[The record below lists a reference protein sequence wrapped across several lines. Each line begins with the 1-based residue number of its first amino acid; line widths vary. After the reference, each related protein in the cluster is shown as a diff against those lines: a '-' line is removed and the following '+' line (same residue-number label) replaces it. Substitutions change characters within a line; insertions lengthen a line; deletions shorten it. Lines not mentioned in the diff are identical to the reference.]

1 MMTTSTEV
9 ALSLALMLAM
19 PLYAANATPP
29 IAADPNNP
37 TGSAGLLVID
47 KRGSRIDFFD
57 PVSYA
62 PLVSL
67 SVSKNPHELAVSP
80 DHTRAYVTIY
90 GPGIFGA
97 NPNPEHS
104 IMVLDLS
111 ARTIIDTI
119 DTLPYL
125 APHGIMVDRD
135 GLLYVTCDAMRKLL
149 IIDPVKHNITSVI
162 DTEGTGHWLALLPDA
177 SKAYISSKTD
187 KDYIAVIDLRSKRIV
202 QRIPTPGGT
211 EGITVSPDGTRVI
224 AAKHTTPAFYVIDT
238 ALDKVI
244 DEIPLQNY
252 PTVSPTKDHLIR
264 VRYTPDGTKLLADYY
279 ASGVLSVI
287 DVSNLRNQTLLVV
300 GKGPM
305 GFAFSA
311 DGRTALVANHD
322 YGTISIIA
330 LDGGGRY
337 VGDFDAGEGVET
349 LSFY

>member
-1 MMTTSTEV
+1 MTNPGGVAPSLTLMMATLLHV
-9 ALSLALMLAM
+9 VD
-19 PLYAANATPP
+19 AAPPNAV
-29 IAADPNNP
+29 DPNSP

-47 KRGSRIDFFD
+47 KRGGKIDFFD

-62 PLVSL
+62 PLQSL
-67 SVSKNPHELAVSP
+67 AVSKNPHDLAISP

-90 GPGIFGA
+90 GPGIYGA

-104 IMVLDLS
+104 IIVLDLS
-111 ARTIIDTI
+111 ARRIIDTI
-119 DTLPYL
+119 STLPYL
-125 APHGIMVDRD
+125 APHGIMVDRN

-149 IIDPVKHNITSVI
+149 IIDPATHRIESVI

-187 KDYIAVIDLRSKRIV
+187 KDYVVVIDLRSQRIV

-211 EGITVSPDGTRVI
+211 EGITVSPDGSRVI
-224 AAKHTTPAFYVIDT
+224 AAKHATPALYVIDT
-238 ALDKVI
+238 ALDKVV
-244 DEIPLQNY
+244 DEIELQGY
-252 PTVSPTKDHLIR
+252 PTVSPTKDHLVR

-279 ASGVLSVI
+279 ASGVVSVM
-287 DVSNLRNQTLLVV
+287 DVNNLRSQKLLLV

-305 GFAFSA
+305 GFAFTPDS
-311 DGRTALVANHD
+311 RTALVANHD
-322 YGTISIIA
+322 FGTISIIA

>member
-1 MMTTSTEV
+1 MTNPGGV
-9 ALSLALMLAM
+9 ALSLALMLA
-19 PLYAANATPP
+19 PLLHVVNAAPRNAN
-29 IAADPNNP
+29 DPNNP

-47 KRGSRIDFFD
+47 KRGGRIDFFD

-62 PLVSL
+62 PLQSL
-67 SVSKNPHELAVSP
+67 AVSKNPHELAISP
-80 DHTRAYVTIY
+80 DHSRAYVTIY
-90 GPGIFGA
+90 GPGIYGA

-104 IMVLDLS
+104 IVVLDLS
-111 ARTIIDTI
+111 ARKIIDTI

-125 APHGIMVDRD
+125 APHGIMVDRN

-149 IIDPVKHNITSVI
+149 LIDPATHRIESVI
-162 DTEGTGHWLALLPDA
+162 DTESTGHWLALLPDA

-187 KDYIAVIDLRSKRIV
+187 KDYIVVIDLRSQQII

-224 AAKHTTPAFYVIDT
+224 AAKHETPALYVIDT

-244 DEIPLQNY
+244 DVISLQGY
-252 PTVSPTKDHLIR
+252 PTLSSTKDHLIR

-279 ASGVLSVI
+279 ASGVVSVM
-287 DVSNLRNQTLLVV
+287 DVKNLHSQKLLVV

-305 GFAFSA
+305 GFAFSP
-311 DGRTALVANHD
+311 DSRTALVADHD
-322 YGTISIIA
+322 YGTISVIA
-330 LDGGGRY
+330 LEGGGRF
-337 VGDFDAGEGVET
+337 VRDFDAGEGVET